1 MNVKH
6 LREAMDEMWDFIT
19 DLPSGTDGFESDFD
33 SAFEEL
39 GKVESANIVEVKHG
53 YNETNVHPVDEFV
66 CSECG
71 LIMRDIS
78 RYQYDEDSGDE
89 DCFEFEFR
97 YCPNC
102 GAKMDGGKE
111 NE

>member
-1 MNVKH
+1 MDSKTYWQRREDENTRPVSYTH
-6 LREAMDEMWDFIT
+6 L
-19 DLPSGTDGFESDFD
+19 GFESDFD